1 MTRNLERLRYS
12 ELDDLDYGIAKALQ
26 DNARLPFTQIAK
38 ELGVTEKTVRMRVQ
52 QMQDAEVLSLIG
64 MLNPAK
70 AGLTLSSL
78 IQLAVEAGRLD
89 EAAAE
94 LQDIDEVREI
104 VLTSGEYQIMIQV
117 LHRDHEELSCFLLN
131 RLNKIPGIVR
141 MNVIHELKSL
151 KSSCT
156 YVR

>member
-1 MTRNLERLRYS
+1 MSTSLEGSRYF

-26 DNARLPFTQIAK
+26 GNARLPFTQIAK

-52 QMQDAEVLSLIG
+52 QMQEEEVLSLIG
-64 MLNPAK
+64 VLNPAK

-78 IQLAVEAGRLD
+78 IQLAVETGRLD

-94 LQDIDEVREI
+94 LQAIEEVRQI

-117 LHRDHEELSCFLLN
+117 LHRDYEELSGFLLG
-131 RLNKIPGIVR
+131 RLNKISGIVR
-141 MNVIHELKSL
+141 MNVIHELKLL
-151 KSSCT
+151 KSSHT
-156 YVR
+156 YLR